1 MSEEVKRV
9 KKEVV
14 VEEEVVEMKIE
25 ISAKLFDQ
33 IEKAKKEVA
42 DKRGY
47 DISYGKYIEEA
58 FNDFIIMIGQ
68 QNEHI
73 QKLTAHIEAGAAI
86 PPVVDNK
93 AGEKSPE
100 EKEAE
105 AAAMEQMYGHISKS
119 GKGDPM
125 FV

>member
-9 KKEVV
+9 KKLVE

-25 ISAKLFDQ
+25 ISGKLFDQ

-47 DISYGKYIEEA
+47 DVSYGKYIEEA
-58 FNDFIIMIGQ
+58 FDDFVYMIGQ
-68 QNEHI
+68 MSEQI
-73 QKLTAHIEAGAAI
+73 QKLTTHIEAGAAI
-86 PPVVDNK
+86 PPVIDKK
-93 AGEKSPE
+93 AAEKSEE

-105 AAAMEQMYGHISKS
+105 KAAMEQMYGHISPD
-119 GKGDPM
+119 GKDDPM
-125 FV
+125 FM